1 MLWYPEFQSFVWK
14 LKQWREVVGK
24 QMELAARK
32 VVEQGAEQIVVR
44 TFVEESGFPVERKG

>member
-1 MLWYPEFQSFVWK
+1 MWK